1 MAWLHHDTKRILLGV
16 GIGAGS
22 LLAAPVVGATM
33 AAVVR
38 PLVKAVLKHSIL
50 AAERSREAIAIAAES
65 LEDIVAEVRAEVE
78 EELSAER
85 QEAPP
90 EQPSSAEPQARS
102 HLS

>member
-1 MAWLHHDTKRILLGV
+1 MAWLNHDTKRILLGV

-22 LLAAPVVGATM
+22 LLAAPVVGATL

-50 AAERSREAIAIAAES
+50 AAERSREAIAVAAES
-65 LEDIVAEVRAEVE
+65 LEDIVAEGRAEVE

-85 QEAPP
+85 HEAPR